1 MLAITYI
8 SLKLINKINLW
19 KIDKNKDI
27 IGINT
32 NHKYYYQVQGQLHVT
47 GRRFGIIAYWTNKV

>member
-8 SLKLINKINLW
+8 SLKLINKIILW

-27 IGINT
+27 IGINI
-32 NHKYYYQVQGQLHVT
+32 NHKYYYQVQGQLHIT
-47 GRRFGIIAYWTNKV
+47 GRFGIINSILDK

>member
-1 MLAITYI
+1 MLVITYI
-8 SLKLINKINLW
+8 SLKLINKITLW

-47 GRRFGIIAYWTNKV
+47 GRRFGIIAY